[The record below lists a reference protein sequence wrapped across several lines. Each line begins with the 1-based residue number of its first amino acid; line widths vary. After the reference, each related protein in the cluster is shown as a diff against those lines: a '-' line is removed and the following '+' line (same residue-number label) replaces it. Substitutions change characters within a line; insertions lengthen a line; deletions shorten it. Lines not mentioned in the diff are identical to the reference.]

1 MLLTLIFL
9 LIFQCIIVVF
19 AQAEILSPKIRL
31 PDLDNSS
38 GKIFA
43 DISSPQ
49 NGSAY
54 HKADTVFVNF
64 TFNDVEIG
72 PINPINPNLA
82 VAEIGYSLDGGPIER
97 LTNFTLFKTK
107 LGDMSLTYFRY
118 YSGNFSLSNL
128 EIGNHSITIYNGYQH
143 DFGNGKE
150 YLVDAY
156 ANANFTVITPSPSP
170 TPANPNLSVD
180 QQSLALIGISAI
192 AIVVCVGLI
201 VYFKK
206 RPTAA

>member
-1 MLLTLIFL
+1 MLIKWMLLTLIPL
-9 LIFQCIIVVF
+9 LIFQCGIVVF

-31 PDLDNSS
+31 DLDNSS
-38 GKIFA
+38 GKI

-54 HKADTVFVNF
+54 HKADIVFVNF
-64 TFNDVEIG
+64 TFYDVEIG

-82 VAEIGYSLDGGPIER
+82 VADIGYSLDGGPIER
-97 LTNFTLFKTK
+97 LTNFTLFKTE

-143 DFGNGKE
+143 DFGNGVE
-150 YLVDAY
+150 YVVDDY
-156 ANANFTVITPSPSP
+156 DNANFTIIAPSPSSP
-170 TPANPNLSVD
+170 IIITSVVVIVAIIAV
-180 QQSLALIGISAI
+180 SLIYLKKYRKTAI
-192 AIVVCVGLI
+192 L
-201 VYFKK
+201 KQ
-206 RPTAA
+206 